1 MLSLKRYHVDGL
13 NCVEFSAGLYRLTT
27 LLANWAPWFTSQL
40 FGCDTGGSKYS
51 RVVSVIVV

>member
-27 LLANWAPWFTSQL
+27 LLASGPPWFTSQL
-40 FGCDTGGSKYS
+40 FCCDTAAYS